1 VNFFRN
7 LFRNRQVDWLQRELQ
22 WQQERHQAEL
32 NIKELAFEK
41 HLTDVQSL
49 NQTIQYEAMREL
61 AETKKTHAAELNR
74 VIEENQ
80 RLREDAKRLQLLVI
94 PALKNVELE
103 PDKTPPPSPSEAIF
117 AGTPWQRI
125 LAREIAA
132 QEKAARDKFTRP
144 MPAEGATDGSSRE
157 GRDEAP
163 LGGESKPS

>member
-1 VNFFRN
+1 MSLRDFFRN
-7 LFRNRQVDWLQRELQ
+7 RHVDWLEREHLASEVRHEAIRLET
-22 WQQERHQAEL
+22 QEKHE
-32 NIKELAFEK
+32 KELARLE
-41 HLTDVQSL
+41 SL

-61 AETKKTHAAELNR
+61 AETKKTHAAELFR

-94 PALKNVELE
+94 PALKNIELE
-103 PDKTPPPSPSEAIF
+103 PDKTPPPSPSEAVF
-117 AGTPWQRI
+117 AGTPWQRV

-163 LGGESKPS
+163 LGEPRKPS